1 MLRVI
6 PMLLITSCATWYSTG
21 SLVRDRCLH
30 VGLRP
35 ASDGWGDWAAT
46 LQVTT
51 DWPRCPK
58 EKSR

>member
-1 MLRVI
+1 
-6 PMLLITSCATWYSTG
+6 MLLITSCATWYSTG

-35 ASDGWGDWAAT
+35 ASDGWGDFAAT